1 MEEKSIIRIEDQIQF
16 AFENFGDFP
25 PEQQKKLIEI
35 VQTKFKVEQMSW
47 QLREPVFYGFVAYS
61 LPVENYPI
69 RTMVTSLLSED
80 LFGRHL
86 KENINEAKIALLQNF
101 TTLMKF
107 YTGAEVAPKWQK
119 NFAFLD
125 TRLGN
130 ALINAHLTD
139 IKKELQN
146 RYCSDYRLD
155 GSIRQVLDLYHVTG
169 LKLGDLVLTFKSR
182 PKQLELITKVVPE
195 AAKYVTMI

>member
-107 YTGAEVAPKWQK
+107 YTGASDMKWQK